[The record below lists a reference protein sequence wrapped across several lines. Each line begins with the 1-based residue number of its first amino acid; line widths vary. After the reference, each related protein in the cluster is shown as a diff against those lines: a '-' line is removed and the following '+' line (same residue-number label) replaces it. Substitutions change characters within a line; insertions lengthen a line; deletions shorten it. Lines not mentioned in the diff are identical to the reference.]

1 MKSLY
6 KLTSLEQVRAI
17 SAPLR
22 QRIIEKLIDQAM
34 TAKQVALALSE
45 NPTKLY
51 HHIQVLESLGLIELV
66 KTEQKRGT
74 TEKYFQ
80 AVASTFTIDEQLMTG
95 ISQSADAMEA
105 FDSAISSIFTVTQDE
120 IRASL
125 SSKLFDPS
133 DKSMPGRVSRSV
145 LRASPKQIAA
155 LNKKM
160 NAWIEA
166 CEKADD
172 KNGELT
178 YSVMVAFFP
187 TVDQSKTTSK
197 KKKGTSK

>member
-1 MKSLY
+1 MKKLH

-22 QRIIEKLIDQAM
+22 QRIIEKLIDQPM
-34 TAKQVALALSE
+34 TAKQVALALGE

-51 HHIQVLESLGLIELV
+51 HHIQVLEALGLIELV

-74 TEKYFQ
+74 TEKYFR
-80 AVASTFTIDEQLMTG
+80 AVASSFTINEELMTG
-95 ISQSADAMEA
+95 ISQSADVREA

-133 DKSMPGRVSRSV
+133 DKSMPGRISRSV
-145 LRASPKQIAA
+145 IRASPKQIAA
-155 LNKKM
+155 LSKKL
-160 NAWIEA
+160 NAWIKA
-166 CEKADD
+166 CEKADVKD
-172 KNGELT
+172 GELA

-197 KKKGTSK
+197 KKKGTS